1 MIFPDIFQCPTEP
14 QETGGG
20 GGQLPIHAAP
30 LGPVSAALAPTCSLA
45 LPPNPIQSF
54 TSTASTPFQQHHQNP
69 PSRFIDQQ
77 VPLPARRSQG
87 GVDPAGAAGALVP
100 TTAVELQHGDS
111 CEGEFLSLPLSLL
124 CKRFLYH
131 YCFIIVIGISVSNS
145 N

>member
-54 TSTASTPFQQHHQNP
+54 TSTASTPFLQHHQNP